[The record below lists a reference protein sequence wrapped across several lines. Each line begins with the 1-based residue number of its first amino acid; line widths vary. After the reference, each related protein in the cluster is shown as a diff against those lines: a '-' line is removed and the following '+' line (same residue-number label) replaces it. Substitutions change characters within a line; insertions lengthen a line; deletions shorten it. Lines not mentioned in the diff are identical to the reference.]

1 MAVVPGKKSL
11 CYNYNIVKCE
21 KAKTE
26 GESQVE
32 HKLERK
38 SKAELSSSEHC
49 YKNVSFYDDHYC
61 YCVSYDNGDP
71 AVLQKPYFI
80 RKDQGRIDG
89 ESGQYQYADT

>member
-11 CYNYNIVKCE
+11 CYNYNIVNCE

-38 SKAELSSSEHC
+38 SKAEFLSSE
-49 YKNVSFYDDHYC
+49 YRDKNVSIYDDHHR
-61 YCVSYDNGDP
+61 SRPGNGNDDLT
-71 AVLQKPYFI
+71 VL
-80 RKDQGRIDG
+80 
-89 ESGQYQYADT
+89 